1 MLDLETS
8 LTYCTYCP
16 KLCRHAC
23 PVSTV
28 EARETVVPQAKMA
41 TFRQLRRGEIEHTV
55 ESADPLY
62 ACSGCGACAEACK
75 HHITP
80 GRHLFTGRAE
90 AERAGH
96 GHPSLVG
103 LPDRVRAH
111 AERAAETV
119 RDLVSPDRFPKEGA
133 LALFAGCDDP
143 GGAVTAL
150 AVCDRIEQPAG
161 MAAVTLGC
169 GGYPLLAGGFD
180 DAFRLHAEALA
191 RQLQGYA
198 KVAVACP
205 ACAWAMKVEYPAYGV
220 PLDAEVVHTT
230 ELFAGLIDRLPTVAP
245 GERGAAFYHDPCYLG
260 RWMGVYEAPRKLLE
274 KAGVTVR
281 EFSRSRA
288 ESECCG
294 GGGVLPL
301 TMPAAADAIAD
312 RRLDEVREAGA
323 TGLVTAC
330 PSCRHRLSRQGV
342 IARDIVDVI
351 EETTRPPT

>member
-28 EARETVVPQAKMA
+28 EARETVIPQAKMA
-41 TFRQLRRGEIEHTV
+41 TMRQLRLAEVESTV
-55 ESADPLY
+55 ENAEPLY
-62 ACSGCGACAEACK
+62 ACSGCGACSEACK

-80 GRHLFTGRAE
+80 GLHLFTGRAE
-90 AERAGH
+90 AEHLGH
-96 GHPSLVG
+96 GHPSLKA

-111 AERAAETV
+111 SQSAALAV
-119 RDLVSPDRFPKEGA
+119 RDLVSHDRFPPEGA
-133 LALFAGCDDP
+133 LALMAGCDDP

-150 AVCDRIEQPAG
+150 AVCDRIGEPAG
-161 MAAVTLGC
+161 MAALTLGC

-180 DAFRLHAEALA
+180 DAFRLHAETVA

-205 ACAWAMKVEYPAYGV
+205 ACAYAMKVAYPAHGV
-220 PLDAEVVHTT
+220 PLAPEIVHTT
-230 ELFAGLIDRLPTVAP
+230 ELFAGLIDRLAPEP

-260 RWMGVYEAPRKLLE
+260 RWMGVYEAPRLLLA

-281 EFSRSRA
+281 EFSRARA
-288 ESECCG
+288 ESEC
-294 GGGVLPL
+294 
-301 TMPAAADAIAD
+301 
-312 RRLDEVREAGA
+312 
-323 TGLVTAC
+323 
-330 PSCRHRLSRQGV
+330 
-342 IARDIVDVI
+342 
-351 EETTRPPT
+351 